1 MCGIAGLVDH
11 ENRLSPE
18 RLRTLVSAMNETL
31 AHRGPDD
38 SGLWLDPTGSCALAQ
53 RRLSIVDLSPQGHQ
67 PMVDE
72 SGETAITYN
81 GEIYNFRELRKTL
94 QSQGFTF
101 KSDCDTEVLLHLM
114 KDHHAFRLSALRGMF
129 AFAHW
134 DSRTRQLFLARDPF
148 GKKPLYIAR
157 GPGWTA
163 FASEMRAL
171 EIIENLDRTIT
182 PEALG
187 DYFLVQYFHAPQT
200 IYRGVEK
207 LPPGCCMTIDHTGHA
222 KTNPYFDFDAG
233 SAVADVQLADS
244 YKGRIQQLE
253 STLLRA
259 VERRLMSDVPLGAF
273 LSGGVDSALIVA
285 LMRRL
290 GVPTRT
296 YSVGFADS
304 PDSEHV
310 AAREIADHLGCDHHE
325 ICVRPDA
332 IQLAPMIADALDEPN
347 GDSSCLPTHLLSEF
361 TRQHVTVAL
370 SGDGGDEMFG
380 GYGRYFDTLREND
393 DPNPSAW
400 FSPSAAYLGPRWTIF
415 QESQIADF
423 LGEVPHRTQYLINR
437 WRYML
442 ERKDR
447 PLIHRMRNVDAESY
461 LPGSV
466 LAKVDRMSMQFA
478 LEVRCPLLDVE
489 VASFASALSANDCL
503 FRDNS
508 GGYQGKRMLKDIL
521 KRDLPDEWVNRKKK
535 GFGLPAGFWNGSAL
549 REFAHDLLDA
559 PSTRLRDYVNS
570 GALRNWIATQ
580 QDPNF
585 FSIYRMWPMLILEL
599 WLRNR
604 PAQNKTLD
612 DRSSI
617 TIDAA
622 PPHSQPV
629 HQQNLSQSPCNP
641 ESVLLNVGMTK
652 D

>member
-1 MCGIAGLVDH
+1 MCGIVGFIDH

-18 RLRTLVSAMNETL
+18 RLRALVSAMNESL

-38 SGLWLDPTGSCALAQ
+38 SGVWVDPTGSCALAQ
-53 RRLSIVDLSPQGHQ
+53 RRLAIVDLSTQGHQ

-72 SGETAITYN
+72 AGETAITYN
-81 GEIYNFRELRKTL
+81 GEIYNFRELRKNL
-94 QSQGFTF
+94 QSQGISFN
-101 KSDCDTEVLLHLM
+101 SDCDTEVLLHLM
-114 KDHHAFRLSALRGMF
+114 KDHHATRLNSLRGMF

-134 DSRTRQLFLARDPF
+134 DSRTKRLFLARDPF

-157 GPGWTA
+157 APGWTA

-171 EIIENLDRTIT
+171 EVIQNLDRTIT

-187 DYFLVQYFHAPQT
+187 DYFLVQYFHAPKT

-207 LPPGCCMTIDHTGHA
+207 LPPGCCMTIDHTGKA
-222 KTNPYFDFDAG
+222 ATLRYFDFDAG
-233 SAVADVQLADS
+233 SAVADIQLADS
-244 YKGRIQQLE
+244 FEDRLHQLD
-253 STLLRA
+253 SILLRA
-259 VERRLMSDVPLGAF
+259 VERRLVADVPLGAF

-285 LMRRL
+285 MMRRL
-290 GVPTRT
+290 GVHTKT

-310 AAREIADHLGCDHHE
+310 AAREIAEHLGCEHHE

-332 IQLAPMIADALDEPN
+332 IELAPMIADSLDEPN

-361 TRQHVTVAL
+361 TKQHVTVAL

-380 GYGRYFDTLREND
+380 GYGRYFDTLHEND
-393 DPNPSAW
+393 EPNPPAW
-400 FSPSAAYLGPRWTIF
+400 WSPSDAYLGPRWTIF

-423 LGEVPHRTQYLINR
+423 LGEVPERTKHLINR

-442 ERKDR
+442 QRDDR

-508 GGYQGKRMLKDIL
+508 GNYQGKRMLKHIL

-535 GFGLPAGFWNGSAL
+535 GFGLPDGFWNGPTL

-559 PSTRLRDYVNS
+559 PSTRLRDYINPD
-570 GALRNWIATQ
+570 ALQNWLATQ

-604 PAQNKTLD
+604 SNRNNTLAAD
-612 DRSSI
+612 SSSA
-617 TIDAA
+617 IDASA
-622 PPHSQPV
+622 LQSQLV
-629 HQQNLSQSPCNP
+629 H
-641 ESVLLNVGMTK
+641 
-652 D
+652 